1 MSKKL
6 INPDLKAYLMA
17 LDEVGGVADPK
28 SFGDRFNAWPQTKY
42 GVKNE
47 TRLWEWLADGG
58 WIEFSPSEVRF
69 TSKGKAAV
77 RDLHEEKAESDRRK
91 KAYDQISALV
101 DRLKRKYPEAELSLG
116 YLGNFEKWGDDRAWY
131 VFSKLSR
138 PGSYGHKS
146 WKWGGYRADRGGIIK
161 LWDWAKSNLQKEVAK
176 AVVENDGPYKG
187 PAPYRSMW
195 ASAGRVAEWKGWRP
209 DMPVQVVTNRG
220 TEVFESLAEAKRKYP
235 TLNPTKNTRD
245 FTWAT
250 RGRVNGRDAIR
261 FEDWQTYKM
270 MSFASA
276 RRIASRWLN
285 DPEADP
291 EHYFEDLYHEHDL
304 LFDEMEQALQRAGF
318 KPKANRDSR
327 LFEDNIIGGY
337 QLSSGFTFTTPAGP
351 GEVGIVTH
359 SKGDEDQ
366 VDHHYGVV
374 NDGKRGK
381 WFDWKK
387 VEEEHEY
394 KDGSQVV
401 RGVMDSLA
409 KALEIAGQPM
419 RRANTGAVRKLATA
433 ALEYPEIRPTLMP
446 LLREAKGDIPKKV
459 EEYAKEVEKGNPD
472 YDQGR
477 VWATAWSIYCKY
489 KNPGS
494 PHCHQDSYFPGKKA
508 GLMDQI
514 ARLAC
519 RNSVLRP
526 KLAEILQE
534 AASVDPSTMASVGDI
549 LSSSW
554 GYNQTN
560 IDFYEIVGFTKTM
573 VKLRKIEKKRVGDRG
588 TSLLVMPVPGRYK
601 GPVLRRKAGTGWRGG
616 LAVSINSYALA
627 TTWDGK
633 PEEETHPAYGH

>member
-1 MSKKL
+1 MPKKL

-91 KAYDQISALV
+91 KAYDQLSALV

-220 TEVFESLAEAKRKYP
+220 TEVFKSLAEAKRKYP

-276 RRIASRWLN
+276 
-285 DPEADP
+285 
-291 EHYFEDLYHEHDL
+291 
-304 LFDEMEQALQRAGF
+304 
-318 KPKANRDSR
+318 
-327 LFEDNIIGGY
+327 
-337 QLSSGFTFTTPAGP
+337 
-351 GEVGIVTH
+351 
-359 SKGDEDQ
+359 
-366 VDHHYGVV
+366 
-374 NDGKRGK
+374 
-381 WFDWKK
+381 
-387 VEEEHEY
+387 
-394 KDGSQVV
+394 
-401 RGVMDSLA
+401 
-409 KALEIAGQPM
+409 
-419 RRANTGAVRKLATA
+419 GAVRKLATA

-446 LLREAKGDIPKKV
+446 LLREAKGNIPKKV

-508 GLMDQI
+508 GLMDQV

-519 RNSVLRP
+519 RNRVLRP